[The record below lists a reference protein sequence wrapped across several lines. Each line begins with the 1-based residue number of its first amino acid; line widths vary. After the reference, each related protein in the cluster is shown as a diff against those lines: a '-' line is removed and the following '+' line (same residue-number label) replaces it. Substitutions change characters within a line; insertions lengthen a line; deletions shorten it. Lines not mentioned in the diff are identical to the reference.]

1 MRLLVRWVGYTEWNR
16 VFCKTFDDGKFVC
29 TDLQFI
35 EWQLTRLCVFHMA
48 YYWGKR
54 KTTPNALIYGW
65 AILQKLV
72 LTQQPVN
79 TGPVLLILIPIQI
92 RFLEWNDSRLHS
104 ASSLPW
110 SVITSVVS
118 EHVSLWLL
126 LSAPLGQIDGTTTE
140 QRRRKRSEVCD
151 ARCERTRVCK
161 NVSILWWN
169 GGMLATTECW
179 RGTESQVWTPS

>member
-1 MRLLVRWVGYTEWNR
+1 MCLLVWWGGYMEWNR
-16 VFCKTFDDGKFVC
+16 VFSKTFDDRKFVC

-35 EWQLTRLCVFHMA
+35 EWQLAQLCMFHMA

-54 KTTPNALIYGW
+54 ETATNALIWEW

-72 LTQQPVN
+72 LTQQQVN
-79 TGPVLLILIPIQI
+79 TGPVLPLLIPIPL

-110 SVITSVVS
+110 SVIAFVVS

-126 LSAPLGQIDGTTTE
+126 LSAPVRQIDGTTTE
-140 QRRRKRSEVCD
+140 QRRRKRSEECD
-151 ARCERTRVCK
+151 ARCERNGVCM

-169 GGMLATTECW
+169 KGMLATTERW
-179 RGTESQVWTPS
+179 RGT